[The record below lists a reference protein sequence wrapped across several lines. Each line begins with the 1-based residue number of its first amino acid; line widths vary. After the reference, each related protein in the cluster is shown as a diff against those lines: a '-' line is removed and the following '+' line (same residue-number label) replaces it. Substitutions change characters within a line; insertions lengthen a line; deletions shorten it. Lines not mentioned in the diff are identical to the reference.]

1 MGRARTG
8 PTAPAL
14 QTLCHPDRRVQLS
27 RKRRVGV
34 SDGARVADALKK
46 AQAKARHINFEDTI
60 DNAFAE
66 RNKAIADIAK
76 LYNRKESYVRSV
88 LCNISQYKRVRKP
101 TLRNAVIHQRWRD
114 LQGEGETKTLKELRE
129 DLQDEIDAGTFSLS
143 SIETKERDCLIN
155 QLLEHRKLKRVGL
168 RATTKAAQLD
178 GRRTSGRIG
187 DALMDLFERTE
198 IRGFAMFT
206 RGCAD
211 DPSALHAVCSDEA
224 LDFFRESLKI
234 PYEDIIRKFEQW
246 SCNRDAGMREKNG
259 INDVRKEVGQLVG
272 DGLRK
277 VTNSSSITMEWANY
291 DVAIRKGKG
300 VEIAGFP
307 ADIVMSRPAL
317 WNVETARR
325 VRDGFRSG
333 AMHWVVM
340 TQEQRAE
347 LVASHN
353 AQREA
358 LGAGSLKK
366 RATHSDKGVPRKK
379 TEGGDA
385 VGEAEPTASS
395 EDAALVPATLIPGVG
410 TTTVDPPPLE
420 NPFPNVEYPQL
431 IVVPENEVPVMD
443 MNPYAPPLD
452 PTDPAHELLTMDE
465 IVNMQLGMEDLMWLA
480 KNAAGSDSPLAA
492 AVSDALTAP
501 ITSGFTA
508 VLPATF
514 SDADAHGTPP
524 RSITATASSTGSVLS
539 TSALLAAPSNT
550 LAPGAPSKT
559 TVSAAPSNA
568 TASAAPSNATA
579 SAAPSNATASAAP
592 SNATASAAPS
602 NAMAPAPPSHAAVS
616 MPQPRG
622 RKRNTAAAPGDEN
635 VPPKKARKE
644 RSDKGVPKMNP
655 DGTFKSQKRRE
666 AAEATA

>member
-14 QTLCHPDRRVQLS
+14 QTLCHPDRRVQLLC
-27 RKRRVGV
+27 KRRVEV
-34 SDGARVADALKK
+34 SDGARVADAK
-46 AQAKARHINFEDTI
+46 ACCIDFEDAI
-60 DNAFAE
+60 NNAFTE
-66 RNKAIADIAK
+66 CNKAIADIAK
-76 LYNRKESYVRSV
+76 LYNRKESYVHSV

-143 SIETKERDCLIN
+143 SIETKEHNRLIN

-178 GRRTSGRIG
+178 GRHTSGRIG
-187 DALMDLFERTE
+187 DTLMDLFECTE

-211 DPSALHAVCSDEA
+211 DPSAPHTVCSNEA
-224 LDFFRESLKI
+224 LHFFRESLKI

-246 SCNRDAGMREKNG
+246 LCNRDAGTHEKNG

-291 DVAIRKGKG
+291 DVAIREGKG
-300 VEIAGFP
+300 VEIADFP

-317 WNVETARR
+317 WNMETARR
-325 VRDGFRSG
+325 VRDGFHSG

-340 TQEQRAE
+340 TQEQQAE
-347 LVASHN
+347 LVALHN

-358 LGAGSLKK
+358 LGASSLKK
-366 RATHSDKGVPRKK
+366 RATCSDKGVPRKK

-385 VGEAEPTASS
+385 MEEAGPTASS
-395 EDAALVPATLIPGVG
+395 EDDALVPATLIPG
-410 TTTVDPPPLE
+410 
-420 NPFPNVEYPQL
+420 L
-431 IVVPENEVPVMD
+431 IVVPENKVPVMD
-443 MNPYAPPLD
+443 MNPYALLLD

-465 IVNMQLGMEDLMWLA
+465 IVNMQLGMEDLKWLA
-480 KNAAGSDSPLAA
+480 KNPASSDMPLAA

-508 VLPATF
+508 VLPAMF
-514 SDADAHGTPP
+514 SDADTHGTPR
-524 RSITATASSTGSVLS
+524 RSITATASSTGSMLS
-539 TSALLAAPSNT
+539 TSAPLAAPSNA
-550 LAPGAPSKT
+550 LVPAAPSKT
-559 TVSAAPSNA
+559 TVSASPSNA
-568 TASAAPSNATA
+568 T
-579 SAAPSNATASAAP
+579 
-592 SNATASAAPS
+592 
-602 NAMAPAPPSHAAVS
+602 APAPPSHAAAS
-616 MPQPRG
+616 MPQPCG
-622 RKRNTAAAPGDEN
+622 RKRKTAATPGEEN
-635 VPPKKARKE
+635 APPKKARKE